1 MEWSPHSSF
10 LTSLAILL
18 LLLEEEEVDVDDVVQ
33 DCGGTQETPVQS
45 SSYPTAEHILPWKRY
60 IHTNHIR

>member
-10 LTSLAILL
+10 LTSLAIFL

-33 DCGGTQETPVQS
+33 DRGGTQETPMQR
-45 SSYPTAEHILPWKRY
+45 SSYPTAEHILP
-60 IHTNHIR
+60 